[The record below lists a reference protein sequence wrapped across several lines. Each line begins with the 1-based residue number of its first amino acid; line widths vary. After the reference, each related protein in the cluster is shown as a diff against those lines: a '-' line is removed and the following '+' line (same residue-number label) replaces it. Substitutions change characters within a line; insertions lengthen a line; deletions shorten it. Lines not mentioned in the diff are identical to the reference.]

1 MNVPRLYKRPLIL
14 AIAALALGLS
24 ACSSGSSASSAAG
37 GTGTGSASSGQPEQR
52 NITVG
57 VLKSADAVTLQIAQD
72 KGFFKQQGL
81 NVKVV
86 PETTTNDGT
95 QGLLSHTMDFTT
107 ENYVGMFSQ
116 EKAVKGLNLKI
127 VADDGQSSPNLWVL
141 LVAKDSNLTSLSQ
154 LKGKK
159 VGFPAKGFNF
169 GSMAAD
175 ILMAPYH
182 LSSKDFTTVVLPFP
196 ATQQALAKHTVDA
209 IFTTEPFITVSEAA
223 TGDRVLEDML
233 SGPLA
238 GFPTSCWGTTASF
251 VQQNPKTVAAFQRA
265 MTQASQVAATDT
277 AYVRSELPKFI
288 PGMKSTIANVITL
301 PTYNTTLTLA
311 RMQRVADVMIRLGQL
326 PKDFDVKSMFYP
338 PAASEG

>member
-1 MNVPRLYKRPLIL
+1 LNVPRLYKRPLIL

>member
-1 MNVPRLYKRPLIL
+1 LNVPRLYKRPLIL
-14 AIAALALGLS
+14 AIAALAFGLS
-24 ACSSGSSASSAAG
+24 ACSSSGSSASSAAS
-37 GTGTGSASSGQPEQR
+37 GTGGAASGAPEQQ

-57 VLKSADAVTLQIAQD
+57 VLPSADSVTVQIAQD

-86 PETTTNDGT
+86 PETTTNAGT
-95 QGLLSHTMDFTT
+95 QGLLSHTMAFTT
-107 ENYVGMFSQ
+107 ENYVGMFAQ
-116 EKAVKGLNLKI
+116 QQAVKGLNLKI
-127 VADDGQSSPNLWVL
+127 VADDGQSSPNLWVM
-141 LVAKDSNLTSLSQ
+141 LVPKDSKLTSLAQ

-159 VGFPAKGFNF
+159 VGFPAPGFNF

-182 LSSKDFTTVVLPFP
+182 MSSKDFTTVVEPFSS
-196 ATQQALAKHTVDA
+196 AQQALATHQVDA

-223 TGDRVLEDML
+223 AGDRVLQDML

-238 GFPTSCWGTTASF
+238 GFPTSCWGTTASY

-265 MTQASQVAATDT
+265 ITAASQVAATNT

-288 PGMKSTIANVITL
+288 KTMKPAIANVITL

-311 RMQRVADVMIRLGQL
+311 RMERVANVLIRLNQL
-326 PKDFDVKSMFYP
+326 PKNFDVKSMYYP

>member
-1 MNVPRLYKRPLIL
+1 LNVPRLYKRPLIL

-95 QGLLSHTMDFTT
+95 QGLLSHTMDFTA